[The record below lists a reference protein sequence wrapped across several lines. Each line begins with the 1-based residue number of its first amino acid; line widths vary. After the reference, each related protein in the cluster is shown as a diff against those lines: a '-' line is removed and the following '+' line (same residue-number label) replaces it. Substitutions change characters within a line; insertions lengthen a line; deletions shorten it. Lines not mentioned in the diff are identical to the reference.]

1 MGQPAGAGGWLT
13 LFVRGSGA
21 IAKAAAE
28 LPHSTKCAKLNGI
41 RRAAEAAFGRSRR
54 ILSAMN
60 LHARH
65 VRCGNSRA
73 PRRGLFLLCAFVL
86 ALFVGRLQ
94 AGQQGPLTPPPDHDV
109 HRVGTE
115 PVPPA
120 PPSIPPEEIIKRFSE
135 KEDQYIAARGAY
147 TYKKTVRLEE
157 FGPDG
162 QLSGQL
168 SLVVEAKP
176 GADGKMY
183 EKTIERPQSTLHYL
197 EMGPEDFQSL
207 ARMPAYPL
215 TTPQLAKYNLKYLGK
230 ELVDEINCYIFQ
242 VKPKTVERA
251 HFYFDGIVW
260 VDDVYLEVVK
270 TYGKWVN
277 DLGDMRSATMPF
289 NIFETYREDVDGK
302 YWMPNYM
309 RSDDTLNLKNQNVQV
324 RLVIKWTDYKPV
336 SAASAAPVEPAVPPK
351 PN

>member
-1 MGQPAGAGGWLT
+1 MNSR
-13 LFVRGSGA
+13 VRHFCRCSY
-21 IAKAAAE
+21 
-28 LPHSTKCAKLNGI
+28 
-41 RRAAEAAFGRSRR
+41 RAA
-54 ILSAMN
+54 L
-60 LHARH
+60 
-65 VRCGNSRA
+65 RCS
-73 PRRGLFLLCAFVL
+73 FLLCAFVF
-86 ALFVGRLQ
+86 ALFAGRLQ

-135 KEDQYIAARGAY
+135 KEDRYIAARGAY

-162 QLSGQL
+162 QLAGQF

-176 GADGKMY
+176 GADGKIY
-183 EKTIERPQSTLHYL
+183 EKTTERPQSTLHYL
-197 EMGPEDFQSL
+197 QMGPEDFQSL

-215 TTPQLAKYNLKYLGK
+215 TTGQLAKYNLKYLGK

-242 VKPKTVERA
+242 VKPKTVERT

-289 NIFETYREDVDGK
+289 NIFETYRENVDSK

-336 SAASAAPVEPAVPPK
+336 SAASAAPEGQAAAPAK
-351 PN
+351 PNP

>member
-1 MGQPAGAGGWLT
+1 M
-13 LFVRGSGA
+13 
-21 IAKAAAE
+21 
-28 LPHSTKCAKLNGI
+28 ST
-41 RRAAEAAFGRSRR
+41 FQSRR
-54 ILSAMN
+54 RPLRTA
-60 LHARH
+60 LRYAL
-65 VRCGNSRA
+65 A
-73 PRRGLFLLCAFVL
+73 LCAF
-86 ALFVGRLQ
+86 AWLQ
-94 AGQQGPLTPPPDHDV
+94 PASVTQAAQQGPLTPPPEHDV

-120 PPSIPPEEIIKRFSE
+120 PPSIPPEEIIKRFSQ
-135 KEDQYIAARGAY
+135 KEDQYIAARAAY
-147 TYKKTVRLEE
+147 SYKKTVRLEE

-162 QLSGQL
+162 NLAGQF

-176 GADGKMY
+176 GTDGKIY
-183 EKTIERPQSTLHYL
+183 EKTVERPQSTLHYL

-215 TTPQLAKYNLKYLGK
+215 TSAQLAKYNLKYLGK
-230 ELVDEINCYIFQ
+230 EAVDEVSCYIFQ

-251 HFYFDGIVW
+251 HYYFDGIVW
-260 VDDVYLEVVK
+260 VDDAYLEVVK

-289 NIFETYREDVDGK
+289 NIFETYRENVDGK

-309 RSDDTLNLKNQNVQV
+309 RSDDTLNLKDLNVQV

-336 SAASAAPVEPAVPPK
+336 PAATAAPAAPPVAPPK
-351 PN
+351 PSF